1 MNDEHTIRYNNEMRL
16 GKFEF
21 FAMNNPL
28 RRLLQKY
35 GEFKLFK
42 EMLAEHSINLG
53 NKIIVDGGCGSG
65 FSTQLL
71 TEEYNPQKIIAFD
84 YMPEQ
89 IALAKK
95 RNINVDFFVGDL
107 TNINLNSDF
116 CDAVFIFGVIHH
128 IPGWKKA
135 LSEIHRIL
143 KPGGC
148 LLIEEPRYRF
158 SWQELES
165 GLEEN
170 RLEIRSIKHFFFRYF
185 HSYLCIKR

>member
-170 RLEIRSIKHFFFRYF
+170 RLEIRSIKHFFFLSLF
-185 HSYLCIKR
+185 S